1 MSSTLLA
8 RPAATSNNT
17 SPPSMVGERPRT
29 VVTPRNA
36 SCTVFAAALMTIVAY
51 GEGSAMGWAAG
62 KAKFSKGPIEA
73 NDRKGMEL
81 LAAAKTADANGSGSL
96 NSVELGA
103 ALAGLGLPDG
113 IEHRKEL
120 MATMDQD
127 KDGVAS
133 YSEFVSAI
141 ERAAVQQTAQG
152 TNDLPRIRASQ
163 ETALNKE
170 MAAEAET
177 GGKAGPVQPAE
188 PVHPALPTDLVPP
201 VDVVIPWSGD
211 KAGDMSGVNRDDGI
225 VRYTIRSIRKHMSWV
240 RTIYLFADP
249 IPNPPKWMSTEFGDQ
264 VQLVD
269 RCAHFIGGSTN
280 CPTQNTFAV
289 YANFHTIPGLA
300 EHFIACDDDVLITSP
315 LTREN
320 FFIDGKA
327 VASVSGVT
335 DIYYG
340 ITIKDGV
347 SYVTELAT
355 PYNDGGKRAL
365 PTKLPKQIHGVMHTA
380 YPLLRSAIEEMQT
393 EFADWFGFVSS
404 HRVRFCFH
412 QNDKHQPNNVNG
424 ACFHENTKYAF
435 VWYMHSR
442 GLVTPP
448 KRKITEFSA
457 TYADVTEH
465 RLGKLFEPG
474 KHTTVN
480 INDSTM
486 WLSKDLVA
494 LSKEPT
500 AQAEYGARRKYLQ
513 SALNVAFPLAKCLWS
528 NLSASRVPS
537 TARNRANYDAMAKL
551 YTDATEMGVYLGP
564 LVGGALRCLYMY
576 GGFCEDKTDTDIDL
590 MGGDK
595 GHKTPAT
602 LKGVLPHTT
611 PHLSFS
617 SSDFSQFGSCE
628 CTLPNGR
635 SFVCIRHVRQFMAW
649 HWGASWWVPIAGM
662 KPSVLTGSDKRPG
675 LVDTVVKSLRKYQ
688 NQDGVIDDLS
698 SVRLAS
704 TTDAEMKTTV
714 AELNMFLSRTAV

>member
-1 MSSTLLA
+1 M
-8 RPAATSNNT
+8 AAAGVTEYELWDFPE
-17 SPPSMVGERPRT
+17 SPNWRISVKQFWSEDIRNAVRDKVVELIRT
-29 VVTPRNA
+29 VKPTQIYTHGKLGEYGHINHREIHAAVHAAFRQEF
-36 SCTVFAAALMTIVAY
+36 SCDFA
-51 GEGSAMGWAAG
+51 
-62 KAKFSKGPIEA
+62 
-73 NDRKGMEL
+73 
-81 LAAAKTADANGSGSL
+81 LAACGRADAPLLFMFNPDLDYSNPEDRLTNLPSTCAESL
-96 NSVELGA
+96 QKKKLLDMYVNQKALTVHNFHELCLRYEKMYPTLA
-103 ALAGLGLPDG
+103 AD
-113 IEHRKEL
+113 HNVK
-120 MATMDQD
+120 
-127 KDGVAS
+127 
-133 YSEFVSAI
+133 
-141 ERAAVQQTAQG
+141 AAPQT
-152 TNDLPRIRASQ
+152 T
-163 ETALNKE
+163 
-170 MAAEAET
+170 
-177 GGKAGPVQPAE
+177 
-188 PVHPALPTDLVPP
+188 PTDLVPP

-513 SALNVAFPLAKCLWS
+513 SALNVAFPLAI
-528 NLSASRVPS
+528 AS
-537 TARNRANYDAMAKL
+537 
-551 YTDATEMGVYLGP
+551 
-564 LVGGALRCLYMY
+564 
-576 GGFCEDKTDTDIDL
+576 
-590 MGGDK
+590 
-595 GHKTPAT
+595 
-602 LKGVLPHTT
+602 
-611 PHLSFS
+611 
-617 SSDFSQFGSCE
+617 
-628 CTLPNGR
+628 
-635 SFVCIRHVRQFMAW
+635 
-649 HWGASWWVPIAGM
+649 
-662 KPSVLTGSDKRPG
+662 
-675 LVDTVVKSLRKYQ
+675 
-688 NQDGVIDDLS
+688 
-698 SVRLAS
+698 
-704 TTDAEMKTTV
+704 
-714 AELNMFLSRTAV
+714 